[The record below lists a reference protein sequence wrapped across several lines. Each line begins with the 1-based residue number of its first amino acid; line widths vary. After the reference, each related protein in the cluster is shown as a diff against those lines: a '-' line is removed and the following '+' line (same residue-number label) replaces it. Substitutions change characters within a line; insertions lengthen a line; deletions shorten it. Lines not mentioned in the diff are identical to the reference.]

1 MAMQVNYTNPAGI
14 DVTYWKIIELN
25 INYIQ
30 KFARIRLA
38 GYKDINTR
46 QDNMEFVESK
56 YYNIT
61 PLKFDEYFS
70 VNALDNENVNPVK
83 QSYFY
88 IKQNDELFNNAI
100 DV

>member
-1 MAMQVNYTNPAGI
+1 MALQVNYTNPAGV

-38 GYKDINTR
+38 GYKDITTR

-70 VNALDNENVNPVK
+70 VDTLDNENVNPVK

-88 IKQNDELFNNAI
+88 IKQNDELFNNAM